1 LEIERPNIA
10 HVRPVRQVLT
20 DGIYEALKEQLMD
33 LTIRPGSVMNMAR
46 LAKELD
52 VSTTPLREALAR
64 LESEGLIT
72 KKALQG
78 YRAAPVL
85 DEAGVGELFELR
97 LALEP
102 LAASKAATLRSEKDL
117 ADIETSVTNMT
128 SMTATNTLTGH
139 YQQYRAFAD
148 EDARFHNIV
157 GRASRNV
164 LLLRTMAGLNAHIHL
179 YRLYFA
185 AGIGN
190 ETALEHAR
198 IQAAIRDADARAAKR
213 AMHEHLDNAWQR
225 LRAKLSQE
233 LTG

>member
-1 LEIERPNIA
+1 MRPT
-10 HVRPVRQVLT
+10 RQVLT
-20 DGIYEALKEQLMD
+20 DGIYENLKKQLMD
-33 LTIRPGSVMNMAR
+33 LTIPPGSVMNMAR

-85 DEAGVGELFELR
+85 DEAGVGELFAVR

-102 LAASKAATLRSEKDL
+102 LAASRAAARRSGEEL
-117 ADIETSVTNMT
+117 ADLEASVTDMR
-128 SMTATNTLTGH
+128 SMTAANTLTGH

-148 EDARFHNIV
+148 EDARFHEIV
-157 GRASRNV
+157 ARASRNG
-164 LLLRTMAGLNAHIHL
+164 LLSRTLAGLNAHIHL

-185 AGIGN
+185 AGIGT

-198 IQAAIRDADARAAKR
+198 ICASITDADADAAGQ
-213 AMHEHLDNAWQR
+213 AMREHLDNARQR
-225 LRAKLSQE
+225 LQASLLSRE